1 MPQVAVSFVIL
12 GRGPIIDGAATNV
25 VRQQIAAAGPLAVT
39 GTATAPASRPRAPQ
53 VFGNE
58 NQNQL
63 FAHVA
68 NRGSGA
74 DTGPVRVAWGTDPTA
89 AAGASP
95 AGLWIEPGGVE
106 VIGPLAAGWLLSFV
120 QGA

>member
-25 VRQQIAAAGPLAVT
+25 VRREIAAVGPLAVT
-39 GTATAPASRPRAPQ
+39 GTATAAGSRPQAPP
-53 VFGNE
+53 VPAGE
-58 NQNQL
+58 NPNQL

-74 DTGPVRVAWGTDPTA
+74 DIGPVRVAWGANPTA

-95 AGLWIEPGGVE
+95 SGLWIEPGNVE
-106 VIGPLAAGWLLSFV
+106 VIGPLTPGWLLSFV